1 MTTELNQL
9 NKLLVMDYW
18 QAIENAETNQ
28 PAPGENMNTTWLF

>member
-1 MTTELNQL
+1 MITELNQL

>member
-1 MTTELNQL
+1 MTTEPNQL

-28 PAPGENMNTTWLF
+28 PAPGENMNTTWLL